1 MGYENFL
8 LFLSKQQFI
17 MTFTFI
23 RDNLTIFLSALT
35 IASCG
40 QTANTKQINK
50 MTNVA
55 TVQPVDTSLI
65 AIIPFDNSRDWL
77 FDKSYT
83 PATLTESDIK
93 EIETLLHNCVTEYNK
108 KLSNANKK
116 YFLIDIDKEKYKRQ
130 YVAVTNKKGEKEVWI
145 NCLCQTHGD
154 NWKTSLIMVDDGG
167 SCFFNLIINLT
178 KEKCYDLSV
187 NGLA

>member
-1 MGYENFL
+1 
-8 LFLSKQQFI
+8 
-17 MTFTFI
+17 MTTTFI
-23 RDNLTIFLSALT
+23 KDSLTIFLSALT

-40 QTANTKQINK
+40 QTANRKQPNK
-50 MTNVA
+50 VTDFA
-55 TVQPVDTSLI
+55 TVQKVDTSLI
-65 AIIPFDNSRDWL
+65 AIIPFDHSRDWL

-83 PATLTESDIK
+83 AATLSGSDIK
-93 EIETLLHNCVTEYNK
+93 VIETLLINCVTEYNR
-108 KLSNANKK
+108 KLSDENKK
-116 YFLIDIDKEKYKRQ
+116 YFSIDMDKEKYKRQ

-167 SCFFNLIINLT
+167 SCFFNLKINLS

>member
-1 MGYENFL
+1 
-8 LFLSKQQFI
+8 
-17 MTFTFI
+17 MTPKFI
-23 RDNLTIFLSALT
+23 RDSLTIFLSALT

-40 QTANTKQINK
+40 QTVNTEQTNK

-55 TVQPVDTSLI
+55 IVQPVDTSLI
-65 AIIPFDNSRDWL
+65 AIIPFNNSRDWL
-77 FDKSYT
+77 FDKTFT
-83 PATLTESDIK
+83 PATLTESDIQK
-93 EIETLLHNCVTEYNK
+93 IETLLINCVTEYNK
-108 KLSNANKK
+108 KLSGDNKQF
-116 YFLIDIDKEKYKRQ
+116 FLIDMNKEKYKRQ
-130 YVAVTNKKGEKEVWI
+130 YVAVTNKKGEKVVWI

-167 SCFFNLIINLT
+167 SCFFNLKINLA